1 MTIETTREL
10 DEVYD
15 VDSFKFSSL
24 IVYIIQ
30 N

>member
-1 MTIETTREL
+1 MTIKTTREL